1 MTSSNGNIGAGRG
14 QRWVGTVI
22 SGRYRVQSLIAV
34 GGMAEVY
41 LAEHVHIKKL
51 FALKIL
57 QRTAEGFDDLAA
69 RFEHEAIAGAHIDHP
84 HVATATDFGWLDD
97 GSCFVAMEYV
107 EGVTLSTIIRRGP
120 LPAARA
126 RRIVRQLAAALAA
139 CHELGVLHR
148 DLKPGNI
155 MVDEARGDHV
165 KLIDF
170 GLARVPVARVSRMVL
185 PVAHD
190 LEDEPTR
197 RIAFRGVVF
206 GTVTYMP
213 PEIALGMDAID
224 ERSDLYA
231 LGIVL
236 YEMLAGKPPYELR
249 DPATTLLNKRE
260 PPPPIRDRAP
270 GVQVSAELERIAAQL
285 AAPAPTDRFQ
295 NARALLAALDVE
307 TAIASGDQGWL
318 RASSTLRV
326 IPGVFMATSQLVGTG
341 SRTKKLALLAVATG
355 AVGLSFWLSH
365 RNLTVHEPVVPAS
378 HGIAEVTEQLMVE
391 APAQSA
397 ASAAATATVT
407 ATPSAAM
414 LAARFVDA
422 HRRGRVVHATRALMI
437 LVAEAPSA
445 LAEPETRKRAGA
457 LASILDLGDNGDGAA
472 LFTSL
477 IAAGAPGFDVLYEV
491 VSARGGTAAADRA
504 KAILARPELRTR
516 MSPALRIALELREAR
531 CSAKP
536 KLFARAAEDGDVRT
550 RIYLNQLR
558 SHRCDPR
565 IGQCCFH
572 ANRELEDVVR
582 ALRKKAEAERP

>member
-1 MTSSNGNIGAGRG
+1 MTSSHGNIGAGRG

-57 QRTAEGFDDLAA
+57 QRTAEGFDDLAS

-120 LPAARA
+120 VPVARA

-139 CHELGVLHR
+139 CHDLGVLHR

-155 MVDEARGDHV
+155 MIDEARGDHV

-170 GLARVPVARVSRMVL
+170 GLARVPVARVSRMAL

-260 PPPPIRDRAP
+260 PPPPIAERAP
-270 GVQVSAELERIAAQL
+270 SVQVPAELERIAKQL
-285 AAPAPTDRFQ
+285 AAPAPASRFQ
-295 NARALLAALDVE
+295 SARALLAALDVE
-307 TAIASGDQGWL
+307 TAIASGDQGWQ

-326 IPGVFMATSQLVGTG
+326 IPGVFMATSQLVGTS
-341 SRTKKLALLAVATG
+341 SRVKGLALLAVAG
-355 AVGLSFWLSH
+355 AIGASFWLFH
-365 RNLTVHEPVVPAS
+365 KNLEVHEPVVPAA
-378 HGIAEVTEQLMVE
+378 HGLAEVAEQLTVIVPSTSVA
-391 APAQSA
+391 APTPTVDA
-397 ASAAATATVT
+397 AK
-407 ATPSAAM
+407 
-414 LAARFVDA
+414 LEERFINA
-422 HRRGRVVHATRALMI
+422 HRRGRVVHATRALMT
-437 LVAEAPSA
+437 LVADAPQALSA
-445 LAEPETRKRAGA
+445 PETRKRAGA
-457 LASILDLGDNGDGAA
+457 LASILDLGEKRDGAA
-472 LFTSL
+472 LFDAL
-477 IAAGAPGFDVLYEV
+477 VGAGAPGFDVLYEV

-504 KAILARPELRTR
+504 KQLLARPELRSK

-531 CSAKP
+531 CSAKA

-558 SHRCDPR
+558 SERCDPR

-572 ANRELEDVVR
+572 ANRELDDVVR
-582 ALRKKAEAERP
+582 ALRKKAQSERP